1 MLVNVY
7 VFPSVYL
14 SVCLST
20 FCMFFCVFF
29 CMFLLGHVSSY
40 CVKIV
45 MTVCWKKK
53 NTTKLNTKHKLIHKT
68 NERWTIAS
76 TLPIHCPVSS
86 NLNCRRGCRQ
96 LTVTLKCEAAPF
108 GVDTSGPSIGR
119 RGSERGGRRGGY
131 STERN
136 GLETDLTGMRIAR
149 FHVWLVI
156 QDPDIFKSQYFKMHI
171 TPEQYLTR
179 ASFFLEMKDDPVPIY
194 HLCWLDSVN

>member
-1 MLVNVY
+1 MKGEQSHQPSPSIVP
-7 VFPSVYL
+7 FP
-14 SVCLST
+14 
-20 FCMFFCVFF
+20 
-29 CMFLLGHVSSY
+29 
-40 CVKIV
+40 
-45 MTVCWKKK
+45 
-53 NTTKLNTKHKLIHKT
+53 LIS
-68 NERWTIAS
+68 IAGG
-76 TLPIHCPVSS
+76 
-86 NLNCRRGCRQ
+86 GCRQ

-108 GVDTSGPSIGR
+108 WVDTSGPSIGR

-156 QDPDIFKSQYFKMHI
+156 QDPDIFKSQYFKTHI

-194 HLCWLDSVN
+194 HLCWLYSVNCISLRYLELFMA